1 VTEEKDLAV
10 LSTERKP
17 NLKKKKTN
25 NNLLFRRCNCA
36 MFVPCAA
43 HSLNVVGTSAAEFST
58 EACHFFMLLEEV
70 YTFFVRS
77 TERWKKIG

>member
-1 VTEEKDLAV
+1 MGDGRKR
-10 LSTERKP
+10 LSGAEYRK
-17 NLKKKKTN
+17 KAKFKKKTN

-70 YTFFVRS
+70 S
-77 TERWKKIG
+77 TLSL